1 MESERYLGI
10 NKWHN
15 WTPTCSILNS
25 KSTKQTATT
34 KLQFKSRLDNK
45 VKLQIPMNLMV
56 SGF

>member
-10 NKWHN
+10 NKWHHE
-15 WTPTCSILNS
+15 PTCPILNS

-34 KLQFKSRLDNK
+34 KLQFKSKLDNK
-45 VKLQIPMNLMV
+45 VKLQIPMNLVV